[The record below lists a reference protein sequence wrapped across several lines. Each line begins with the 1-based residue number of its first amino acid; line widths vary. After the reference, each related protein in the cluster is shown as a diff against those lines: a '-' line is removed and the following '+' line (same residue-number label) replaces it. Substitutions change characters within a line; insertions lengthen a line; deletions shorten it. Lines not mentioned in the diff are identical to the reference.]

1 MHSKGS
7 QPSVGQT
14 TSLLNVCPLGLATFF
29 GKKWHPNN
37 WIAPGKCYL
46 PCTLESL
53 PNRCS
58 IQEANGFKE
67 VRQIKNKGCI
77 WSTVIVQIW
86 NSAFHCKR
94 RDQVE
99 PSIIFLLY
107 NQATQSRQS
116 AAYTFLVGKG
126 VGSDT
131 VAVAG
136 SILNSVFAH
145 DLFSSQ
151 NFTFWS
157 LITFFFFCRPK
168 IFL

>member
-1 MHSKGS
+1 MHLKYSHCPNLKFCFPLQEKGPGGTQHYLS
-7 QPSVGQT
+7 FIQPGHPEQAECSVY
-14 TSLLNVCPLGLATFF
+14 F
-29 GKKWHPNN
+29 
-37 WIAPGKCYL
+37 PG
-46 PCTLESL
+46 
-53 PNRCS
+53 R
-58 IQEANGFKE
+58 
-67 VRQIKNKGCI
+67 
-77 WSTVIVQIW
+77 
-86 NSAFHCKR
+86 
-94 RDQVE
+94 
-99 PSIIFLLY
+99 
-107 NQATQSRQS
+107 
-116 AAYTFLVGKG
+116 KG